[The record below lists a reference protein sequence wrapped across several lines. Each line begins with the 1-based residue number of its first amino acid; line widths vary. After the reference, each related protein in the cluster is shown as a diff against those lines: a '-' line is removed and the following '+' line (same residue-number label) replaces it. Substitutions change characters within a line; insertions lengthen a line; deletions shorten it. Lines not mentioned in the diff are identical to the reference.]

1 MKSVLNAS
9 DVRKNWSSFIDDVKW
24 VRPALIKRNR
34 DIVTVLPVDLMENM
48 LAEYMLTV
56 EVWQED
62 DGSYTGVFKEID
74 LVINSKNMD
83 SLEAELAKEL
93 IEYSEDYMNDFRFYY
108 ESSNRK
114 SHFPYVFRT
123 YLLSDDIDKVKKYFL
138 PISKSGRKSVKCQHG
153 GN

>member
-24 VRPALIKRNR
+24 VRPALVKRNR
-34 DIVTVLPVDLMENM
+34 DILTVLPVDLMENM

-74 LVINSKNMD
+74 LVTNSKDMD

-123 YLLSDDIDKVKKYFL
+123 YLLSDDIDKVKKIFSSN
-138 PISKSGRKSVKCQHG
+138 IKIRKKV
-153 GN
+153 

>member
-24 VRPALIKRNR
+24 VRPALVKRNR
-34 DIVTVLPVDLMENM
+34 DILTVLPVDLMENM

-74 LVINSKNMD
+74 LVTNSKEMD

-123 YLLSDDIDKVKKYFL
+123 YLLSDDIDKVKKIFSSN
-138 PISKSGRKSVKCQHG
+138 IKIRKKVS
-153 GN
+153 

>member
-24 VRPALIKRNR
+24 VRPALVKRNR
-34 DIVTVLPVDLMENM
+34 DILTVLPVDLMENM

-74 LVINSKNMD
+74 LVTNSKEMD

-138 PISKSGRKSVKCQHG
+138 PISKSGRK
-153 GN
+153 

>member
-9 DVRKNWSSFIDDVKW
+9 DVRKNWSNFIDDVKW
-24 VRPALIKRNR
+24 KRPALVKRNR
-34 DIVTVLPVDLMENM
+34 DILTVLPVELMENM

-74 LVINSKNMD
+74 LVTNSKDMD

-114 SHFPYVFRT
+114 SHFPYVFRA
-123 YLLSDDIDKVKKYFL
+123 YLLSDDIDKVKKIFSSN
-138 PISKSGRKSVKCQHG
+138 IKIRKKVS
-153 GN
+153 

>member
-9 DVRKNWSSFIDDVKW
+9 YVRKNWSSFIDDVKW

-123 YLLSDDIDKVKKYFL
+123 YLLSDDIDKVKKIFSSN
-138 PISKSGRKSVKCQHG
+138 IKIRKKVS
-153 GN
+153 